1 VAGASWPFSDTG
13 TSCRAVRCA
22 TSVWALTS
30 TPTDSGHHETA
41 AHHVSGTGDPPVVD
55 VLDPAILTGEQ
66 TVVAPLRAAG
76 TVARWRNPDLWDAL
90 ASCPHGHC
98 SRLPGGFDRGAVG
111 RRRHASI
118 RRSHVARDPDRL
130 PPHPTGRPVE
140 EPLEIKE
147 AQQLAWAN
155 KIAKGFNT
163 TDVPLEFMLLQGE
176 IAESFQAWRRAQPDL
191 GEELAD
197 VALYLFALAEMNG
210 VDLDNEIVEKI
221 AKNAGRRYI
230 HDSNGVLFRVS
241 EGSTPPG

>member
-1 VAGASWPFSDTG
+1 
-13 TSCRAVRCA
+13 
-22 TSVWALTS
+22 
-30 TPTDSGHHETA
+30 
-41 AHHVSGTGDPPVVD
+41 
-55 VLDPAILTGEQ
+55 
-66 TVVAPLRAAG
+66 
-76 TVARWRNPDLWDAL
+76 
-90 ASCPHGHC
+90 
-98 SRLPGGFDRGAVG
+98 
-111 RRRHASI
+111 
-118 RRSHVARDPDRL
+118 
-130 PPHPTGRPVE
+130 VE

-210 VDLDNEIVEKI
+210 VDLDNEIGQKI
-221 AKNAGRRYI
+221 TKNAGRRYT

-241 EGSTPPG
+241 EGSA